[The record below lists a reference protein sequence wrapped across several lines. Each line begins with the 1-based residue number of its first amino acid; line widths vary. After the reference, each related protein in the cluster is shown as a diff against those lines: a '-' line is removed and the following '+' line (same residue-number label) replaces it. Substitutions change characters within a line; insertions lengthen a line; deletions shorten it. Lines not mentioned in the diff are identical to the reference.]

1 MKGEAAAPPIKFCV
15 FESAFLLSESV
26 FPQRNLYDEAI
37 LRLLAVAQSG
47 AYSAYVSICD
57 ARQTPKEPVRL
68 ISFLEALTNSEEILS
83 LKSSTTNQTTVNI
96 LLSEDLSSV

>member
-37 LRLLAVAQSG
+37 LTHHKGSFSSSRLGKV
-47 AYSAYVSICD
+47 CKP
-57 ARQTPKEPVRL
+57 T
-68 ISFLEALTNSEEILS
+68 
-83 LKSSTTNQTTVNI
+83 
-96 LLSEDLSSV
+96 LLSHRSVG